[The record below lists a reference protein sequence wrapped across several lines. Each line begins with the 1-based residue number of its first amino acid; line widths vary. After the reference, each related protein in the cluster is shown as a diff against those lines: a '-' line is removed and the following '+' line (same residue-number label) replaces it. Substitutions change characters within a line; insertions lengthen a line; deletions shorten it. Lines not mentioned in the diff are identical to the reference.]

1 MLVVECPALDL
12 VAPLNRESVMVRHW
26 QDRFRQCPV
35 CNQLHH
41 FIYVIQPGP
50 RVTYFFECPVTK
62 QLSDLRA
69 SDAVVECTATLTEVD
84 VPVVPAPAKLST

>member
-1 MLVVECPALDL
+1 
-12 VAPLNRESVMVRHW
+12 MVRHW

-50 RVTYFFECPVTK
+50 RVTYVFECPVRK
-62 QLSDLRA
+62 QLSDLSA
-69 SDAVVECTATLTEVD
+69 SEAARESTVPLAEMD
-84 VPVVPAPAKLST
+84 VPIVPAVAKNSN